1 MPEYVLDHHREGER
15 DRLDLM
21 SRLLDPMH
29 RRHIERLGVGPGAR
43 TLEVGCG
50 NGSISAWLAERVAPG
65 GRAIAVDLDLSLVDA
80 DLPNLELRQADIVA
94 APVEPRDF
102 DLVTARAVLHHVA
115 DARAAVANLV
125 ASVRPGGAIL
135 LIEPDF
141 LPVSVA
147 EPPDVRAFWDGW
159 LAWSRRAGIDYLI
172 GRSLPGGAG
181 RPGHAGHRMRPPRP
195 RSTTA
200 ARRGPSTG
208 SRRWS
213 SCAAGSS
220 PPATS
225 TTGRSTRSSPTAPIR
240 PGGRRRS
247 RSPPSPPARPA
258 ADPSRLH
265 VGRRTRHDARH
276 GAHLRHGPPQPRHR
290 LDRVRGRLR
299 GAQGPARSAQR
310 VRPGPARRAERPDA
324 LGARAQR
331 RAASRSCS
339 ATSCCARA
347 TSCASASR
355 APPTATPC
363 ARSA

>member
-115 DARAAVANLV
+115 DARAAIANLV

-159 LAWSRRAGIDYLI
+159 LAWSRRAGIDYVI
-172 GRSLPGGAG
+172 GRSLPAALAGLGMREVDATAETALYNGG
-181 RPGHAGHRMRPPRP
+181 
-195 RSTTA
+195 
-200 ARRGPSTG
+200 
-208 SRRWS
+208 
-213 SCAAGSS
+213 S
-220 PPATS
+220 PWAEYWRQTVVE
-225 TTGRSTRSSPTAPIR
+225 
-240 PGGRRRS
+240 
-247 RSPPSPPARPA
+247 
-258 ADPSRLH
+258 L
-265 VGRRTRHDARH
+265 
-276 GAHLRHGPPQPRHR
+276 
-290 LDRVRGRLR
+290 RGRLVASGDLDDR
-299 GAQGPARSAQR
+299 SIDAFLAHCADPAWWTQTIAFTA
-310 VRPGPARRAERPDA
+310 VA
-324 LGARAQR
+324 ARA
-331 RAASRSCS
+331 
-339 ATSCCARA
+339 
-347 TSCASASR
+347 
-355 APPTATPC
+355 PGG
-363 ARSA
+363 